1 MKKYFISGF
10 VSDAGMHIPFNEI
23 RELEHFPTT
32 EEELDTLQDLI
43 KDEFYDDLV
52 VTITFFK
59 EL

>member
-10 VSDAGMHIPFNEI
+10 VSDAGMHTPFNEI

-43 KDEFYDDLV
+43 EDEFYDKLV

>member
-10 VSDAGMHIPFNEI
+10 VSDGVPTPFSEI

-32 EEELDTLQDLI
+32 EEELDVLQGLI
-43 KDEFYDDLV
+43 EDEFCDDLV

>member
-10 VSDAGMHIPFNEI
+10 ASYAGTHIPFDEI

-32 EEELDTLQDLI
+32 EEELNTLQGLI
-43 KDEFYDDLV
+43 KDKFHNDLV
-52 VTITFFK
+52 ITITFFK